1 MKTFAMAL
9 ILDSRWYKTDLS
21 NEVVVF
27 ASGAFITK
35 TFITKSDR
43 WLLHTD
49 ANQAADKGSIHRTI
63 YPDKIGCV

>member
-27 ASGAFITK
+27 ASGA
-35 TFITKSDR
+35 FITKSDR